1 MKILHITNNYPTKKH
16 PIFGIFVKEQIDS
29 LTNAGVE
36 NHVFFINGRE
46 LGKKAYLKGV
56 VGLRKVIKNGDF
68 DIMHCHHVLSA
79 LILLLTFSCFKNKKI
94 VSYQND
100 PDREGGVWLYKLV
113 SFFFDGVIL
122 KNNKSEFISEKTHYL
137 PNGVNM
143 SFFKPFNQMESK
155 KTLNLNINTRYIL
168 FMDSYK
174 RRTQKR
180 IDRFDEVIR
189 ILKEDSQQ
197 YNIEPLILTN
207 TSRNQIPLYLSAAS
221 LHIISSD
228 FEGSPNS
235 VKECLACNT
244 KVVSTPVGNVEDLI
258 GDVPSC
264 YISKTF
270 EPKELAS
277 LTLRA
282 LDAQDFDGRKC
293 IFHKQLDTKN
303 VAKKLIKIYKGLIN
317 ND

>member
-113 SFFFDGVIL
+113 SFFLMGAYL
-122 KNNKSEFISEKTHYL
+122 KT
-137 PNGVNM
+137 
-143 SFFKPFNQMESK
+143 K
-155 KTLNLNINTRYIL
+155 KQNLY
-168 FMDSYK
+168 
-174 RRTQKR
+174 Q
-180 IDRFDEVIR
+180 
-189 ILKEDSQQ
+189 
-197 YNIEPLILTN
+197 
-207 TSRNQIPLYLSAAS
+207 
-221 LHIISSD
+221 
-228 FEGSPNS
+228 
-235 VKECLACNT
+235 
-244 KVVSTPVGNVEDLI
+244 
-258 GDVPSC
+258 
-264 YISKTF
+264 
-270 EPKELAS
+270 
-277 LTLRA
+277 
-282 LDAQDFDGRKC
+282 
-293 IFHKQLDTKN
+293 
-303 VAKKLIKIYKGLIN
+303 KKLITCPMG
-317 ND
+317 